1 MPKVE
6 VKKVIR
12 VPTEKA
18 VEYFG
23 DADTYFKVHSGK
35 GASYEIIS
43 KDGNEVVVSEKRV
56 IGRRQVQST
65 HKTVY
70 RLPQRIE
77 SKIIAGDGEG
87 STQTITFDSV
97 SEGTRVTY
105 VSDLEFGGGVGRVLR
120 KLGKKMLKKLLKDT
134 AEEEAER
141 DRKYLEGE
149 EDYEGKDEGEEADE
163 GEEED

>member
-12 VPTEKA
+12 VPKEKA

-23 DADTYFKVHSGK
+23 DADTYFRVHSGK
-35 GASYEIIS
+35 GASYEVIS
-43 KDGNEVVVSEKRV
+43 KDGNEVIVCEKRLM
-56 IGRRQVQST
+56 GRRQVQST
-65 HKTVY
+65 HKTTY
-70 RLPQRIE
+70 RLPQSIDSRIV
-77 SKIIAGDGEG
+77 AGDGEG
-87 STQTITFDSV
+87 STQRIIFDSV
-97 SEGTRVTY
+97 PEGTRVTY

-120 KLGKKMLKKLLKDT
+120 KVGKKMIKKLMKDA
-134 AEEEAER
+134 AEEEAEK

-149 EDYEGKDEGEEADE
+149 DYEGESEEADE

>member
-12 VPTEKA
+12 VPKEKA

-35 GASYEIIS
+35 GASYEIVS
-43 KDGNEVVVSEKRV
+43 RDGNEIVVSEKRL
-56 IGRRQVQST
+56 IGHRQVQST
-65 HKTVY
+65 HRTVY
-70 RLPQRIE
+70 HLPQRID
-77 SKIIAGDGEG
+77 SKVVSGDGEG
-87 STQTITFDSV
+87 STQTITFESV
-97 SEGTRVTY
+97 PEGTRVTY
-105 VSDLEFGGGVGRVLR
+105 VSDLEFGKGAGRVLR
-120 KLGKKMLKKLLKDT
+120 KLGKKMMKKLMKGT

-149 EDYEGKDEGEEADE
+149 EYQEGEGEEADE